1 MKKIKTVLISGNF
14 NLLHAGHIRLF
25 LFAKKLGSNLIVA
38 VSSDEI
44 AGKNAY
50 LPEKFRL
57 EAIRSLPYINKSFIY
72 SKSINE
78 IIKKYEEEKKA
89 KAPSL
94 QKGGKKHHFK
104 KSKKR
109 KSKSK
114 ASRLKLTRK
123 IARK

>member
-1 MKKIKTVLISGNF
+1 MITATEVLINPI
-14 NLLHAGHIRLF
+14 L
-25 LFAKKLGSNLIVA
+25 AK
-38 VSSDEI
+38 
-44 AGKNAY
+44 
-50 LPEKFRL
+50 R
-57 EAIRSLPYINKSFIY
+57 INKGKEKIPTKSQMDAPSNQE
-72 SKSINE
+72 SKNVQEKAIENKIALLKEALDKIDE

-89 KAPSL
+89 KALST
-94 QKGGKKHHFK
+94 QKGGKKHHSK